1 MGSTRARVGQDG
13 STRYVALYRDLRGR
27 QRSAGTFTTE
37 KQADKA
43 WQRAEA
49 LVESGRLGDLRRG
62 RQTFRHYVET
72 VWLPAHQIEASTRER
87 YTYMIGKHLMPQFGA
102 MRMIDILPEHIRD
115 WIASQKASA
124 CPPPRSPGTR
134 PSCPRSSPP
143 RSTTRSCSCTPA
155 PASKPPPS
163 PASHE

>member
-49 LVESGRLGDLRRG
+49 LV
-62 RQTFRHYVET
+62 
-72 VWLPAHQIEASTRER
+72 
-87 YTYMIGKHLMPQFGA
+87 
-102 MRMIDILPEHIRD
+102 
-115 WIASQKASA
+115 
-124 CPPPRSPGTR
+124 
-134 PSCPRSSPP
+134 
-143 RSTTRSCSCTPA
+143 
-155 PASKPPPS
+155 
-163 PASHE
+163 